1 MKRRALLW
9 VLLSASAFGQT
20 LIYSNLNS
28 DPTNVYDC
36 CNGYQMSNP
45 NQSAIAVPFVVPK
58 GVHHFAHA
66 VVAFQW
72 TNYDG
77 GGIWVLDSDDSG
89 LPGPALTQVTWS
101 ALPEVDTCCVTK
113 RTPNRS
119 DHQNHQV
126 KLVPGRRY
134 WVQLVT
140 GRGQIVDQWPYNTTA
155 ATGNYAVST
164 AQGWQLQNGTVPAIA
179 IYGKK

>member
-1 MKRRALLW
+1 MRRTKPQPCCGLNGYCDEQMPADREEISYAGFFGLAEDVMKRRALLW

-101 ALPEVDTCCVTK
+101 ALPEVDTCCV
-113 RTPNRS
+113 
-119 DHQNHQV
+119 
-126 KLVPGRRY
+126 
-134 WVQLVT
+134 
-140 GRGQIVDQWPYNTTA
+140 
-155 ATGNYAVST
+155 
-164 AQGWQLQNGTVPAIA
+164 
-179 IYGKK
+179 